1 MARWDARIRKKLKK
15 LKVGRN
21 KVEEGVYI
29 DTNVFDEFVSWLHA
43 KKFQE
48 PANNELKK
56 SAFLSPDGK
65 WLISFRQTAKDYV
78 FAQLADF
85 ETKASLS
92 GAEDEVTPE
101 MENADAGDGE

>member
-48 PANNELKK
+48 PASNELKK
-56 SAFLSPDGK
+56 SAFLSPLDFGQNERVLGQK
-65 WLISFRQTAKDYV
+65 TRERDRERNSTLFCSS
-78 FAQLADF
+78 LAG
-85 ETKASLS
+85 L
-92 GAEDEVTPE
+92 GA
-101 MENADAGDGE
+101 GLF